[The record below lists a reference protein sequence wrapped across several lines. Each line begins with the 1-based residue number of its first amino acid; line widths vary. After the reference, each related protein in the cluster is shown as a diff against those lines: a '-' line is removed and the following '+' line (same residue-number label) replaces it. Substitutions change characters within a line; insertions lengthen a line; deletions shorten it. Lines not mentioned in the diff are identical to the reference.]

1 MDLSIFM
8 VSVQRYKHTGNPK
21 LFLDAFRQ
29 LPLFF
34 LQKKLAEWVWFYVPD
49 PFTCSLIEL
58 DCGWQMA
65 SGQMTPNQHK
75 FPPHLFATQSLN
87 LLYFALLNFHLPYLN
102 KVYTVDFILT
112 SKIFFSCRRFSKIS
126 QRGFSVTRFDYTG
139 A

>member
-1 MDLSIFM
+1 MILLNCWLYWRLDLSNFT

-34 LQKKLAEWVWFYVPD
+34 LQKKLAEWVWFHVPD

-87 LLYFALLNFHLPYLN
+87 LLYFALLNFSPIWTKFTQWICFWMIEY
-102 KVYTVDFILT
+102 
-112 SKIFFSCRRFSKIS
+112 FFSCRKFSKICHS
-126 QRGFSVTRFDYTG
+126 L
-139 A
+139 